1 MHSLN
6 EIKIRFRDCTEVIN
20 NLSNLQFCV
29 DVSFHQNWFHV
40 HKIWFRGKWLNCH
53 TVYVWVSKSWQH
65 WLYIP
70 CWCLSQQ
77 WQIFW
82 RPFIFIFFRHLPP
95 DVNQKRETWLYP
107 SLGLSLTA
115 FEKLYKL
122 FGFSRKKSIKG
133 RTLKKQKVTRHTHS
147 NILNWTQPQVSREST
162 EEKKGIQL
170 SQDQFSFSQNNEP
183 LPKNG

>member
-1 MHSLN
+1 MKSS
-6 EIKIRFRDCTEVIN
+6 IRFRDSKVVRLTIFVSMFQFTLEEK
-20 NLSNLQFCV
+20 NLPKLISR
-29 DVSFHQNWFHV
+29 
-40 HKIWFRGKWLNCH
+40 KIWFTWKWLTCH
-53 TVYVWVSKSWQH
+53 TVYVWVSKSWQY
-65 WLYIP
+65 WLYIS

-95 DVNQKRETWLYP
+95 DVNEKREPWLYP

-115 FEKLYKL
+115 FEKLCKL
-122 FGFSRKKSIKG
+122 LGFSRKKSIKG

-162 EEKKGIQL
+162 EEKKEY
-170 SQDQFSFSQNNEP
+170 SS
-183 LPKNG
+183 PKINSRSVRIMSLF

>member
-1 MHSLN
+1 MCGSQRVGN
-6 EIKIRFRDCTEVIN
+6 TDCI
-20 NLSNLQFCV
+20 
-29 DVSFHQNWFHV
+29 
-40 HKIWFRGKWLNCH
+40 
-53 TVYVWVSKSWQH
+53 
-65 WLYIP
+65 YIS

-95 DVNQKRETWLYP
+95 DVNEKREPWLYP

-115 FEKLYKL
+115 FEKLCKL
-122 FGFSRKKSIKG
+122 LGFSRKKSIKG

-183 LPKNG
+183 LLKNG